1 MSSETIKNKI
11 TELIGY
17 AGYTPEDVEVTFDEN
32 TNTLWFS
39 IKSGNTRLLLGRDAE
54 ALSALNHLA
63 TKVVEKLAVE
73 GVNHPRVIIDAND
86 FERKKID
93 NLKTVAHMM
102 AERARYFKSS
112 VSVDPMPA
120 HQRKA
125 RRVVVDIAELVL
137 QRRHPQGH
145 RNPVHH
151 PRRRE
156 RAFRRAETGVQP
168 HDRTGPFRARH

>member
-120 HQRKA
+120 HQRKIVHEFLSTMPDIRTESVGA
-125 RRVVVDIAELVL
+125 GKDRHIVIKYVDATI
-137 QRRHPQGH
+137 
-145 RNPVHH
+145 
-151 PRRRE
+151 
-156 RAFRRAETGVQP
+156 
-168 HDRTGPFRARH
+168 